1 MTQIQNIQQLRQ
13 QVDYID
19 DELLQLL
26 KKRGNIV
33 QQIAQI
39 KQKEKLP
46 IQDIEREQQKLT
58 KLVNQHIEPYSKEQI
73 VSLYRL
79 ILNQSID
86 LQNSIN
92 GASSD
97 TNSLK
102 VYRTHSQHNTKVRV
116 GDVVFGEEPVYIFGP
131 CAVEDEQQMD
141 TVANVMSQKGLKI
154 IRGGAYKP
162 RTSPYDFQ
170 GLGVRGLEILK
181 SVGEKYNLAT
191 ISEVVDASQ
200 VEVAANYLDMFQ
212 VGARNMQNFELLK
225 AIGRTNK
232 PVLLKRGL
240 SATVDE
246 FLHAAEYILNEGN
259 PNVVLCERG
268 IRTYERAT
276 RNTLDISSVPIIKR
290 LSHLPIIVDITHSTG
305 RKDIMQEIAKAS
317 IAVGSHGLM
326 CEVHPNP
333 PIALSDKNQQLNID
347 EFKSLYDVIC

>member
-1 MTQIQNIQQLRQ
+1 M
-13 QVDYID
+13 
-19 DELLQLL
+19 
-26 KKRGNIV
+26 
-33 QQIAQI
+33 
-39 KQKEKLP
+39 
-46 IQDIEREQQKLT
+46 
-58 KLVNQHIEPYSKEQI
+58 
-73 VSLYRL
+73 
-79 ILNQSID
+79 
-86 LQNSIN
+86 
-92 GASSD
+92 
-97 TNSLK
+97 
-102 VYRTHSQHNTKVRV
+102 
-116 GDVVFGEEPVYIFGP
+116 
-131 CAVEDEQQMD
+131 
-141 TVANVMSQKGLKI
+141 
-154 IRGGAYKP
+154 
-162 RTSPYDFQ
+162 
-170 GLGVRGLEILK
+170 
-181 SVGEKYNLAT
+181 
-191 ISEVVDASQ
+191 
-200 VEVAANYLDMFQ
+200 
-212 VGARNMQNFELLK
+212 LK